1 MQIEVFRKAANSVL
15 RYTASAKTAA
25 GRDACEGV
33 TLTTHGYA
41 EPGYDDSESGVIALG
56 NLNAIT
62 RRNDEKQRSDVEIHV
77 HGSIPVKDLGSCRRV
92 NSEGMAIANDR
103 NPHAV
108 HVHLLRL
115 MTRFVGRLRSHLRI
129 AS

>member
-15 RYTASAKTAA
+15 RYAASAKTAA

-41 EPGYDDSESGVIALG
+41 EPGYDDPESGVIALG

-62 RRNDEKQRSDVEIHV
+62 RRNDEAQRSDVEIHV
-77 HGSIPVKDLGSCRRV
+77 HGSISVKDLGSCRRL
-92 NSEGMAIANDR
+92 NSEGMAALDDR
-103 NPHAV
+103 K
-108 HVHLLRL
+108 LLV
-115 MTRFVGRLRSHLRI
+115 THG
-129 AS
+129 